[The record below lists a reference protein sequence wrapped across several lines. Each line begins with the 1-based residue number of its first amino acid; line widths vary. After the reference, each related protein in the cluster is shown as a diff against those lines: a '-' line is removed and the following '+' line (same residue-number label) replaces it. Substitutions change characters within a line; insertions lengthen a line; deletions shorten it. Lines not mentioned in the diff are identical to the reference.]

1 MEACECKSLYLD
13 ISFSLLLLKFGYFF
27 FVFFKNIMLPSN
39 FISIEYQY
47 IFDIVIIFIY
57 IILKILLIMVL
68 KDIYLIKTNVRYLQI
83 YVDTASV

>member
-1 MEACECKSLYLD
+1 
-13 ISFSLLLLKFGYFF
+13 
-27 FVFFKNIMLPSN
+27 MLPSN

>member
-1 MEACECKSLYLD
+1 VKARICIWIFPSAFYYLNLD
-13 ISFSLLLLKFGYFF
+13 IF
-27 FVFFKNIMLPSN
+27 FVFFKNIMLPFN

>member
-1 MEACECKSLYLD
+1 
-13 ISFSLLLLKFGYFF
+13 
-27 FVFFKNIMLPSN
+27 MLPFN

-47 IFDIVIIFIY
+47 IFDIEIIFTV

-68 KDIYLIKTNVRYLQI
+68 KDIYLIKTNGRYLQI